1 MSVSSILCESYLPL
15 LFTVLNQE
23 QSPVIRTTIMIALGD
38 LAFRFPNSLEPWTAH
53 MYSKLTDSDIN
64 VRHNTLMV
72 LTHLA
77 LNDMIKIKGQ
87 VSHIVCCLTDSNEAI
102 RDLAALFFI
111 KLSERSNNP
120 VYNLLGDIIASL
132 SRDRESNI
140 EAEANINKDT
150 VVVAALEDNIT
161 QTRTLNAAEF
171 QTTMHFLLSFVKK
184 DKQADGLLQR
194 LLIRIGM
201 AQSNCQRRY
210 LAFCISELQITDK
223 GVKSMIENI
232 KHIKDALYDS
242 EVFELFKLT
251 IAKVKKTSKGAT
263 GADARSAVDEFENLM
278 EVIRSC
284 ASGEDVEAVLN
295 VASTGSEPKENNEGS
310 TFIEKPKKKQV
321 VKKTTRRKATKAKT
335 YDEDDDEEED
345 DEIDEKLPTTTS
357 SRRRK
362 PLEEV
367 N

>member
-1 MSVSSILCESYLPL
+1 
-15 LFTVLNQE
+15 
-23 QSPVIRTTIMIALGD
+23 
-38 LAFRFPNSLEPWTAH
+38 
-53 MYSKLTDSDIN
+53 
-64 VRHNTLMV
+64 MV

-132 SRDRESNI
+132 SRDRESSI
-140 EAEANINKDT
+140 EANVNKDT
-150 VVVAALEDNIT
+150 VAVAALEENIT
-161 QTRTLNAAEF
+161 QTRTLTATEF

-210 LAFCISELQITDK
+210 LAFCISELQITEK
-223 GVKSMIENI
+223 GVKSMIESI
-232 KHIKDALYDS
+232 KYIKDALYDS
-242 EVFELFKLT
+242 DVFELFKLT
-251 IAKVKKTSKGAT
+251 IAKVKKSSKGAT

-295 VASTGSEPKENNEGS
+295 VASTGSEPKENTEGS
-310 TFIEKPKKKQV
+310 TFVEKPKKKQV
-321 VKKTTRRKATKAKT
+321 DKVKKFTRRKATKAKT
-335 YDEDDDEEED
+335 YDEDDDNEDDD
-345 DEIDEKLPTTTS
+345 DEIEEKLPTATS

>member
-1 MSVSSILCESYLPL
+1 MGMAAAADADHERVFNLITEHHIVYDNILGKFHPLIAFVVANEKASFSNSLLRESAVLALCRYMSVSSILCESYLPL

-23 QSPVIRTTIMIALGD
+23 QSPAIRTTIMIALGD

-53 MYSKLTDSDIN
+53 MYAKLTDSDVN

-132 SRDRESNI
+132 SRDREVVTDASKAT
-140 EAEANINKDT
+140 ET
-150 VVVAALEDNIT
+150 VAVAAVGDAIT
-161 QTRTLNAAEF
+161 QTRVLTAAEF

-210 LAFCISELQITDK
+210 LAYCISELQITEK

-251 IAKVKKTSKGAT
+251 IAKVKKVQK
-263 GADARSAVDEFENLM
+263 DLLVL
-278 EVIRSC
+278 IP
-284 ASGEDVEAVLN
+284 EAL
-295 VASTGSEPKENNEGS
+295 
-310 TFIEKPKKKQV
+310 
-321 VKKTTRRKATKAKT
+321 
-335 YDEDDDEEED
+335 
-345 DEIDEKLPTTTS
+345 
-357 SRRRK
+357 
-362 PLEEV
+362 
-367 N
+367 